1 MKDYLR
7 GLHRIGWEP
16 KPSVHWLSSPTHWV
30 LMRAAQL
37 ELSHPQGRSL
47 RPPLPFL
54 IPLPILEESW
64 ELYFCHRPE
73 MAQGPRLLGA
83 GTEVLIST

>member
-7 GLHRIGWEP
+7 GLHRLGREP

-47 RPPLPFL
+47 RPPLPVL
-54 IPLPILEESW
+54 IPPPILEESW
-64 ELYFCHRPE
+64 EVYFCHSPE
-73 MAQGPRLLGA
+73 NGPGSPA
-83 GTEVLIST
+83 FGCGY